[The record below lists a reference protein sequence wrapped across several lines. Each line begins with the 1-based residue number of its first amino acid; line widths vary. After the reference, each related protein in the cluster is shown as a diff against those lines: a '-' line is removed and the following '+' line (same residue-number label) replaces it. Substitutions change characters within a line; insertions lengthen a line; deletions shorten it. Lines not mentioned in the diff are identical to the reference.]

1 MLQAT
6 PRVASHS
13 GTGSLPMDG
22 PGSGARQASEPG
34 AQALA
39 CYPGLLR
46 MLRSPRWKRLLRANV
61 EPLREARLLEAPLR
75 ELLAHGEGHSPGLLR
90 QRKRLEVLARKR
102 LAHFTRRGG
111 ESLAEVLGRL
121 ESLLSE
127 PHPQPPGG
135 GEPVLL
141 EGRQGLRHLLSWP
154 GTWVFALLALTNR
167 YGLERFG
174 RPAPM
179 LLAGGA
185 LGLYYYLRCTG
196 RFWLTSKRLMW
207 QPRFGEPVQVSLA
220 SIGSGGI
227 SALPA
232 WGEVRVEGERSLTV
246 RHAGHAGLLASLLD
260 LHRQSPFAGAVDGT
274 PRVHEVSVLPALR
287 SPETSRSGKR
297 AEPGVAVLRPGY
309 AAFLPAER
317 HAEIFRVLTG
327 PGTREPEADVTV
339 ELLVE
344 HMWLLSEPEFD
355 VRMRQAVL
363 ASGGE
368 LWHADEVRSG
378 PAAGRGRVRLGAR
391 GVGMELLQDGAQAEA
406 TDRIVRRWA
415 A

>member
-1 MLQAT
+1 MLQAS
-6 PRVASHS
+6 PRVAPHS
-13 GTGSLPMDG
+13 ATGSSSDEQG
-22 PGSGARQASEPG
+22 AGSGVRQTLDVL
-34 AQALA
+34 AQAA
-39 CYPGLLR
+39 TCYGGVLR
-46 MLRSPRWKRLLRANV
+46 RMRSPRWKRLLRADP
-61 EPLREARLLEAPLR
+61 EPLREALLLEAPLS
-75 ELLAHGEGHSPGLLR
+75 ELLARGEGSPGLLR

-102 LAHFTRRGG
+102 LSHFTQQGG
-111 ESLAEVLGRL
+111 ASLAEVLGRL
-121 ESLLSE
+121 EALLNE
-127 PHPQPPGG
+127 PRPQPPGG
-135 GEPVLL
+135 DEPVLL
-141 EGRQGLRHLLSWP
+141 EGRQGLRHVLSWP
-154 GTWVFALLALTNR
+154 GTWVYALLAITNR

-179 LLAGGA
+179 LFAGGA
-185 LGLYYYLRCTG
+185 LVLYYYLRCTG

-220 SIGSGGI
+220 SIGARGI

-232 WGEVRVEGERSLTV
+232 WGEVRVEGDRSLTV
-246 RHAGHAGLLASLLD
+246 RHAGQAGLLASLVD

-274 PRVHEVSVLPALR
+274 PRVHEVSVLPAWR
-287 SPETSRSGKR
+287 APETSLSAPR

-317 HAEIFRVLTG
+317 YAEVFRGLTG
-327 PGTREPEADVTV
+327 PGARRPEADVTV

-344 HMWLLSEPEFD
+344 HMRLLSEPEFD

-368 LWHADEVRSG
+368 LWHADEVR
-378 PAAGRGRVRLGAR
+378 PAPAPESGRVRLGAR
-391 GVGMELLQDGAQAEA
+391 GVGMELLQDAAQAEA

>member
-6 PRVASHS
+6 PRGVSPS
-13 GTGSLPMDG
+13 GTGSVPTDG
-22 PGSGARQASEPG
+22 PGADARQASELM
-34 AQALA
+34 AQAHA
-39 CYPGLLR
+39 NYTGLLR
-46 MLRSPRWKRLLRANV
+46 VMRSPRWKRLLRAQPDRLA
-61 EPLREARLLEAPLR
+61 EALRLEESVR
-75 ELLAHGEGHSPGLLR
+75 ELLAHGEAGARELSR
-90 QRKRLEVLARKR
+90 RRKRLEGLARKR
-102 LAHFTRRGG
+102 LSHFTRRG
-111 ESLAEVLGRL
+111 EASLAEVLGRL
-121 ESLLSE
+121 ETLVSE
-127 PHPQPPGG
+127 PQPQPPGG
-135 GEPVLL
+135 DEPVLL

-220 SIGSGGI
+220 SIGSEGI

-232 WGEVRVEGERSLTV
+232 WGEVRVEGDRSLTV
-246 RHAGHAGLLASLLD
+246 RHAGHAGLLASLVD

-274 PRVHEVSVLPALR
+274 PRVQEVSVLPALR
-287 SPETSRSGKR
+287 SPEAASSGQR

-309 AAFLPAER
+309 AAFLPAGR
-317 HAEIFRVLTG
+317 TAEVFRGLTG
-327 PGTREPEADVTV
+327 PGARAPEADVTV

-344 HMWLLSEPEFD
+344 HMRLLSEPEFD

-378 PAAGRGRVRLGAR
+378 PSADSGRVRLGAR
-391 GVGMELLQDGAQAEA
+391 GVGMELLADADQAEA
-406 TDRIVRRWA
+406 THRIVRRWA